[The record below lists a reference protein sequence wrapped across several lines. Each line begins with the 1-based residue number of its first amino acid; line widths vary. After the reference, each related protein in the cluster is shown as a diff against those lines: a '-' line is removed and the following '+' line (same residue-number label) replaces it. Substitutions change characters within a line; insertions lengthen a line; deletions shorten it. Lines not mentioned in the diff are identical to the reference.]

1 MDYPGNTELEVSQMR
16 HYPQNRG
23 DEMYGVVNGLFY
35 GQNDRVDELNTRILS
50 RNRPDHAL
58 PPNFDPRP
66 VQTKYVKF
74 PTLDNYRKPIVQ
86 IESNYDYGLETNF
99 TPPLMS
105 VGPVSGFLNRVNTE
119 STLRNQYFAL
129 QKGADQGIYVPDKNS
144 DLYRVRIPYIEGE
157 QTHPLLFENMPL
169 DQTVHPNVAS
179 EPNVGADMFNN
190 NTRTQLKELT
200 FPPDSSHSVTYNGQN
215 ISIIHR

>member
-23 DEMYGVVNGLFY
+23 DEMYGVVHGVFY
-35 GQNDRVDELNTRILS
+35 GQNEWVEDLNTRIS
-50 RNRPDHAL
+50 KRNYADHAL
-58 PPNFDPRP
+58 PPNFSPMP
-66 VQTKYVKF
+66 VQTRFVKF
-74 PTLDNYRKPIVQ
+74 PALDIYRKPIVQ
-86 IESNYDYGLETNF
+86 IEGNYDYGLETNF

-119 STLRNQYFAL
+119 SNLRNQYFAL
-129 QKGADQGIYVPDKNS
+129 QKGAGQGVYIPDKNS
-144 DLYRVRIPYIEGE
+144 DLYRVYLPYTEGE

-169 DQTVHPNVAS
+169 DQTVHPNVVS
-179 EPNVGADMFNN
+179 EPNVGADLFNN

-200 FPPDSSHSVTYNGQN
+200 FPPDSSHSVTYK
-215 ISIIHR
+215 SYT

>member
-1 MDYPGNTELEVSQMR
+1 MDYPGNTESEVSRMM
-16 HYPQNRG
+16 HYPPSRG
-23 DEMYGVVNGLFY
+23 DEMYGVVHGLYY
-35 GQNDRVDELNTRILS
+35 GQNERVEELNDRILS
-50 RNRPDHAL
+50 RNYADHAL

-74 PTLDNYRKPIVQ
+74 PALDIYRKPIVQ

-119 STLRNQYFAL
+119 SSLRNQYFAL

-144 DLYRVRIPYIEGE
+144 DLYRVRIPYIPGE
-157 QTHPLLFENMPL
+157 QTHPLLFENTQL
-169 DQTVHPNVAS
+169 DQSPHPNTIN
-179 EPNVGADMFNN
+179 EPQIGADMFHN
-190 NTRTQLKELT
+190 NTRTQLR
-200 FPPDSSHSVTYNGQN
+200 N
-215 ISIIHR
+215 I

>member
-1 MDYPGNTELEVSQMR
+1 VRIQYMDYPSNT
-16 HYPQNRG
+16 G
-23 DEMYGVVNGLFY
+23 DKMYGVVNGLFY
-35 GQNDRVDELNTRILS
+35 GQNERVDELNARIQS
-50 RNRPDHAL
+50 RNYADHAL

-74 PTLDNYRKPIVQ
+74 PALDVYRKPIVQ

-119 STLRNQYFAL
+119 SSLRNQYFAL

-144 DLYRVRIPYIEGE
+144 DLYRVRIPYIPGE
-157 QTHPLLFENMPL
+157 QTHPLLFENTQL
-169 DQTVHPNVAS
+169 DQSPHPNTIN
-179 EPNVGADMFNN
+179 EPQIGADMFHN
-190 NTRTQLKELT
+190 NTRTQLR
-200 FPPDSSHSVTYNGQN
+200 N
-215 ISIIHR
+215 I